1 MSYIF
6 HLINKSYAAYSEE
19 LSHFA
24 DENHEPGTDVICELN
39 INCMSWEKL
48 RPVSAYFV
56 VFPLCSSITIWAKQI
71 VLCLFKLFSSFFQHL
86 DYLLLKDALLLLVSH

>member
-24 DENHEPGTDVICELN
+24 DENHEPGMDVICEDQ
-39 INCMSWEKL
+39 
-48 RPVSAYFV
+48 Y
-56 VFPLCSSITIWAKQI
+56 
-71 VLCLFKLFSSFFQHL
+71 
-86 DYLLLKDALLLLVSH
+86 